1 VIKRIKTKG
10 DTIVGPIA
18 QGRTWTIARDGVFR
32 NDGKY
37 FIAANRLWNEND
49 GHTLEDQ
56 IEGKQ
61 SAEYDFEE
69 FIEIIKKARE
79 IHAARKPR

>member
-10 DTIVGPIA
+10 DTIVGPIV

-37 FIAANRLWNEND
+37 FIAADTLWESNE
-49 GHTLEDQ
+49 GYTLEDH
-56 IEGKQ
+56 IEEKQ
-61 SAEYDFEE
+61 SVDYDFEE
-69 FIEIIKKARE
+69 FAEIIKKARE